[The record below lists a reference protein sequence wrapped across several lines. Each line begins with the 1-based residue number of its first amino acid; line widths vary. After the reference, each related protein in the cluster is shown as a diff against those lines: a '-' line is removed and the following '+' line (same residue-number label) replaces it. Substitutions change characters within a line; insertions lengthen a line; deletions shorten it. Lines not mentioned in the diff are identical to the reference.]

1 MRCKDTNFSRYGKI
15 FLQERK
21 KQRQIPLSEKG
32 NDIFFTEWDL
42 LCIFAIGFYDRME
55 IQNLMTFRNRKA
67 LRRWLEENHQSARE
81 CWVASYR
88 SKQPLPD
95 ALPYLDVVEEAL
107 CFGWI
112 DSTVKKMEDGR
123 LAQRIS
129 PRRKNSHWTERNI
142 QRCKELERR
151 GLMTDAGRE
160 AIPKQQ

>member
-1 MRCKDTNFSRYGKI
+1 
-15 FLQERK
+15 
-21 KQRQIPLSEKG
+21 
-32 NDIFFTEWDL
+32 
-42 LCIFAIGFYDRME
+42 
-55 IQNLMTFRNRKA
+55 MTFRERKA
-67 LRRWLEENHQSARE
+67 LRHWLEENHQSERE

-88 SKQPLPD
+88 GKLPLPD

-142 QRCKELERR
+142 LRCIELERR
-151 GLMTDAGRE
+151 GLMTDAGR
-160 AIPKQQ
+160 AAMPKNRE